1 MARVME
7 QGPKAEMFQ
16 PPNHPYTD
24 FLLSSVL
31 EIDPD
36 WLTNLFEERGL
47 ENIGNAAVG
56 KM

>member
-1 MARVME
+1 MARVVE

-16 PPNHPYTD
+16 PPHHPYTD
-24 FLLSSVL
+24 FLLSSVP